1 MVGIQDHVKFGAPRF
16 GSSRFCKIKIN
27 FPKTT
32 GAVQMC
38 AHCGTGTVDFP
49 EVPPLILISPLTRLI
64 SGGGVQ
70 NLLRNYPASP
80 NPTYGKLAH
89 IPQPDIWERVVIDD
103 MVGAVF
109 SSLSSFLSSHF

>member
-1 MVGIQDHVKFGAPRF
+1 
-16 GSSRFCKIKIN
+16 
-27 FPKTT
+27 
-32 GAVQMC
+32 MC

-80 NPTYGKLAH
+80 NPTYGKLTH
-89 IPQPDIWERVVIDD
+89 IPQPDIEERWWYIRTYIPYGGWLAWV
-103 MVGAVF
+103 VGAVPNPTYV
-109 SSLSSFLSSHF
+109 SSSCFKPEAELTQYNG